1 MKKLMNWVLAVT
13 LICGA
18 NVLTSCSESGDNP
31 SPENSKDRK
40 EFIEHTRQSLK
51 TMAENLNFT
60 TLNSFNYMN
69 TYLNQYI
76 LLNDDFDKTISRAFG
91 QKIQESLKPYEKPE
105 GVDPA
110 DLPDYMQK
118 DFKYVATVDLT
129 DFNYTFTATTTGFDM
144 AENDDQGLV
153 VEMPVYGTSEAEGVK
168 IAIKGTSDT
177 YGSTSPRFSNDSVMV
192 FITLPAQYNLSF
204 SVKSDGKWTEYLYGT
219 VKNTVQ
225 GKDEKTPSG
234 VTPFDPSADAWNAAL
249 DLHSNIPSID
259 AIDLYFALGQDPET
273 HKAGLKFD
281 YTHNG
286 YKIVDATATLA
297 NANGL
302 TDLTQMTSSSSI
314 MDIFTAIM
322 AGNSIEELQLTLL
335 DCLTTTAKV
344 SDCEKAVK
352 LQNEMGHARRNYTDQ
367 HTIAGYVE
375 QLNQLVSC
383 SMSDKTLG
391 QKIPMRL
398 VTTKIGVD
406 WWAVPGLNFAD
417 ENGYLALTD
426 MLDKESIEYG
436 FNIIDHGVEPVKNS
450 IVVARQLMQAIQK
463 LQTAFYDSKAA
474 ADAE

>member
-1 MKKLMNWVLAVT
+1 MNWVLAAT
-13 LICGA
+13 LVCGA
-18 NVLTSCSESGDNP
+18 SVLTSCSEGGDNP
-31 SPENSKDRK
+31 APENSKDRK
-40 EFIEHTRQSLK
+40 EFINHTRQGLK
-51 TMAENLNFT
+51 AVAENLNFT
-60 TLNSFNYMN
+60 TWNSVNYFA
-69 TYLNQYI
+69 TGFNQYI
-76 LLNDDFDKTISRAFG
+76 VLNPEFDKTISKTFG
-91 QKIQESLKPYEKPE
+91 EKIQKSIKPYE
-105 GVDPA
+105 
-110 DLPDYMQK
+110 LPDGVNPEELPDEMKK

-129 DFNYTFTATTTGFDM
+129 DFNYTFTATQTGFDV
-144 AENDDQGLV
+144 AENEDKGLEV
-153 VEMPVYGTSEAEGVK
+153 LIPNMGDEGSNIECVS
-168 IAIKGTSDT
+168 IAIKGTGDT
-177 YGSTSPRFSNDSVMV
+177 YEVPGTRFSNDSVMV

-281 YTHNG
+281 YTHNS

-352 LQNEMGHARRNYTDQ
+352 LQNEMAHARRNYADQ
-367 HTIAGYVE
+367 HTI
-375 QLNQLVSC
+375 C
-383 SMSDKTLG
+383 
-391 QKIPMRL
+391 
-398 VTTKIGVD
+398 
-406 WWAVPGLNFAD
+406 
-417 ENGYLALTD
+417 
-426 MLDKESIEYG
+426 
-436 FNIIDHGVEPVKNS
+436 
-450 IVVARQLMQAIQK
+450 
-463 LQTAFYDSKAA
+463 
-474 ADAE
+474 